1 MENYD
6 INTVGRGPAV
16 PGIEWTMEGWKCIC
30 SAIKESFSSVDKA
43 YNPAQEM
50 LSKEHETGLRMM
62 ENPDC
67 SEEMKKVA
75 SQHVRESREAAQTLA
90 SNRMTDVLKIV
101 GTFAT
106 VTAAAFGGS
115 QYIKYVNRWN

>member
-16 PGIEWTMEGWKCIC
+16 PGIEWTLEGWKYLS
-30 SAIKESFSSVDKA
+30 SAIKESFSSIDKA

-50 LSKEHETGLRMM
+50 VTKEHEAGLRMM
-62 ENPDC
+62 ENTDC
-67 SEEMKKVA
+67 SEEMRKVA

-90 SNRMTDVLKIV
+90 SNRMTDVLKVI
-101 GTFAT
+101 GAFAT
-106 VTAAAFGGS
+106 LTAAALGGT
-115 QYIKYVNRWN
+115 QYIRYTNR

>member
-16 PGIEWTMEGWKCIC
+16 PGIEWTMEGWKCI
-30 SAIKESFSSVDKA
+30 SNAIKESFSSVDKA

-50 LSKEHETGLRMM
+50 LTKEHETGLRMM

-101 GTFAT
+101 GAFVT
-106 VTAAAFGGS
+106 VTAAALGGT
-115 QYIKYVNRWN
+115 QYIKYANR

>member
-16 PGIEWTMEGWKCIC
+16 PGIEWTIEGWKCIS

-50 LSKEHETGLRMM
+50 LTKEHETGLRMM

-101 GTFAT
+101 GAFAT
-106 VTAAAFGGS
+106 VTAAALGGT
-115 QYIKYVNRWN
+115 QYIKYVYR